1 MCVPSLGGP
10 RCVCSACVHTR
21 QDFLRPE
28 HALSRETGEHRGDFG
43 SLKLRK
49 AADTRPPSL
58 LQASRS
64 YRWHL
69 GHTGFMR
76 LIYEK
81 VDSIRGNS
89 VSLNVTNIST

>member
-1 MCVPSLGGP
+1 MCLFPGWAALRLFRLHP
-10 RCVCSACVHTR
+10 HTAGHSEA
-21 QDFLRPE
+21 LARPE
-28 HALSRETGEHRGDFG
+28 PGDGNIEGDFG
-43 SLKLRK
+43 SLNLRK
-49 AADTRPPSL
+49 AAESRPPSL

-76 LIYEK
+76 LICEK